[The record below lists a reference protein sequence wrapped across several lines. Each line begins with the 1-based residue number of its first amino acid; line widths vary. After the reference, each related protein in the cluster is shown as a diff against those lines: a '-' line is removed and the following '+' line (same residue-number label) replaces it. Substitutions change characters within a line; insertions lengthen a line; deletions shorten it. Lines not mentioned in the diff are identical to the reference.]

1 MAFAPRPGPKPAS
14 WPLPLW
20 GGLAPLVA
28 ASDPWPLSLWSRI
41 GVGQWVSLEG
51 EREESLKHE
60 SDCRPVL
67 HGYLGSPPHHGGI
80 REAGMTVEA
89 GICCIHRDD
98 TLREAWW
105 SRRACFLPHWS
116 PTVFYYEPRCHWGR
130 GQGAIKEECLG
141 CKPFIWGLF
150 CLTTHGPSACPSV
163 YLPVYPSS
171 RPSIFLPI
179 HSANVHFQG
188 ALESIRHT

>member
-1 MAFAPRPGPKPAS
+1 M
-14 WPLPLW
+14 
-20 GGLAPLVA
+20 APLVA

-41 GVGQWVSLEG
+41 GVGQWVSVEG

-80 REAGMTVEA
+80 REAGMTVES

-116 PTVFYYEPRCHWGR
+116 PTVFYYEPGCHWGR

-141 CKPFIWGLF
+141 CKPFIWELF
-150 CLTTHGPSACPSV
+150 CLTTHW
-163 YLPVYPSS
+163 LI
-171 RPSIFLPI
+171 RPSICLPAGLSILSSI
-179 HSANVHFQG
+179 HCSAHPSSECPFP
-188 ALESIRHT
+188 RHP